1 MAGSLLVIPLVKN
14 RSKNAGRADDR
25 HDGFGAEFLVLSVMA
40 TRTRQLALLGRRSL
54 ELQQFG

>member
-1 MAGSLLVIPLVKN
+1 MSSRMGRDFAY
-14 RSKNAGRADDR
+14 RADDR

-40 TRTRQLALLGRRSL
+40 TRTRQLALLGRRGL